1 MKSRGL
7 WLVGLVIAAFALGH
21 FSAEKTAKVPTLPNA
36 EGFLWPNPP
45 TINSFALIDD
55 RGAAFTEDALAG
67 HWTMLFFGYTHCPDI
82 CPSTLATLKLV
93 RMGLRDNT
101 AVADKGQVVLVSLDA
116 ARDTPEVLRGYLAHF
131 GPGFR
136 GASGPPEALHL
147 LTRQLAASFTRV
159 STEENGDYWFDHSA
173 AVYLIAPDL
182 RVVGE
187 FLPPLEPSRLI
198 REIRQIIAFFSPA
211 S

>member
-1 MKSRGL
+1 MAA
-7 WLVGLVIAAFALGH
+7 LVVAAFALGH
-21 FSAEKTAKVPTLPNA
+21 FSADQTAQGPGLPTA

-45 TINSFALIDD
+45 VLTPFALTDD
-55 RGAAFTEDALAG
+55 KGTAFTDDALAG
-67 HWTMLFFGYTHCPDI
+67 HWTLLFFGYTHCPDI
-82 CPSTLATLKLV
+82 CPSTLATLRLV
-93 RMGLRDNT
+93 KRGLHDNPT
-101 AVADKGQVVLVSLDA
+101 MAAQGQVVLVSLDA
-116 ARDTPEVLRGYLAHF
+116 ARDTPEVLRAYLAHF

-187 FLPPLEPSRLI
+187 FLPPFEPSRLI
-198 REIRQIIAFFSPA
+198 GEIRQIIAFLSPA
-211 S
+211 P